1 MKRILSV
8 CGLSLA
14 TLLLSVQ
21 PVIAARIYNGLNII
35 VVVRSINGS
44 AVVYPGEKSGSIS
57 WPNSAIV
64 DVFPHLQPHPQELC
78 HLTFGV
84 HAEITGGHYMTI
96 GNRGSEVTCTVC
108 DSDYKRIAWNSRVL
122 TLDEYT
128 RNLQHSTSKIGC

>member
-44 AVVYPGEKSGSIS
+44 AVVNPGEKSASIS
-57 WPNSAIV
+57 WPNSAII
-64 DVFPHLQPHPQELC
+64 DVYPYLQKHPQELC
-78 HLTFGV
+78 QLSFGV

-96 GNRGSEVTCTVC
+96 GNRGSYVTCTVC
-108 DSDYKRIAWNSRVL
+108 DSDYKPIAWNSRAVAM
-122 TLDEYT
+122 DEYT
-128 RNLQHSTSKIGC
+128 RNFQHSTSKTGC